1 MEAAHLLHSSLRA
14 AFLWPVTDCIQPA
27 PTEQTEV
34 ANPSPPPQLP
44 AIDCSQCSSFHYLFT
59 RTVPAANSQTP
70 LPSPHPKAAKLLLK
84 TEWHAWQKNAL
95 PRGPPYNK
103 VYFGL
108 LKHQTHIPHPPTSR
122 KAASSA
128 TRSLYVFIAQEKNCQ
143 ATQGGFLYS
152 RKPAS
157 LRPVYSVLMRT
168 HIQTKQQSSLKK
180 APGVSWGSI
189 F

>member
-14 AFLWPVTDCIQPA
+14 AFLRPVTDCIQPA

-34 ANPSPPPQLP
+34 ANPYPPPQLP

-108 LKHQTHIPHPPTSR
+108 LKHQTHITPQLLGKQHPPPRGPFMCSSHRR
-122 KAASSA
+122 KTAKQHKEASC
-128 TRSLYVFIAQEKNCQ
+128 TQEN
-143 ATQGGFLYS
+143 
-152 RKPAS
+152 PAS

-168 HIQTKQQSSLKK
+168 HIQTKHQSSLKK
-180 APGVSWGSI
+180 APE
-189 F
+189 